1 MESLGL
7 AGNQQLNQTATLFNE
22 VQGWL
27 TEKMRSKSPDKT
39 PDSTEEAE
47 VLALQALGFLA
58 AEPERLAR
66 FMDLSGLGL
75 DAIRASASDPA
86 FLGGVLDHLLTDQ
99 SLLLIFAEEHGLKPD
114 RVGQLRRKLPGA
126 HIDF

>member
-1 MESLGL
+1 L
-7 AGNQQLNQTATLFNE
+7 AGNQQLNQTGALFNE

-27 TEKMRSKSPDKT
+27 TGKPMMRPKS

-58 AEPERLAR
+58 AEPDRLSR

-75 DAIRASASDPA
+75 EAIRASASDPA
-86 FLGGVLDHLLTDQ
+86 FLGGLLDHLLADQ

-114 RVGQLRRKLPGA
+114 RIGQLRRKLPGA
-126 HIDF
+126 HVDF

>member
-1 MESLGL
+1 VTETLAF
-7 AGNQQLNQTATLFNE
+7 AGNQQLNQTRALFNE

-27 TEKMRSKSPDKT
+27 TAAMTMRPKS

-47 VLALQALGFLA
+47 VLALQALVFMA
-58 AEPERLAR
+58 AEPDRLSR
-66 FMDLSGLGL
+66 FMELSGLGL
-75 DAIRASASDPA
+75 ESIRASAADPG
-86 FLGGVLDHLLTDQ
+86 FLGGLLDHMLADQ

-114 RVGQLRRKLPGA
+114 RIGQLRRKLPGA